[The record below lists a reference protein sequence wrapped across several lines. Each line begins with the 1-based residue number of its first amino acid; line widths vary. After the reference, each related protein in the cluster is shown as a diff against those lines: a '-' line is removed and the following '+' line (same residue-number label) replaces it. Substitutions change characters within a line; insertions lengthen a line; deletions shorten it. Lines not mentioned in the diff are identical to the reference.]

1 MKTLAEIIEE
11 LFQMLE
17 TLYVDGCLSD
27 EERKQLDKLSDEY
40 HIYHKG
46 NLHDCEVG
54 EI

>member
-1 MKTLAEIIEE
+1 MRTLAEIIEE

-17 TLYVDGCLSD
+17 SLYIAGCLD
-27 EERKQLDKLSDEY
+27 DVDRQQLDKLSDEY
-40 HIYHKG
+40 YMYHKG